1 MGFQESQKKVAEY
14 LDHLLYE
21 RRFSPHTVAAYRRD
35 LDQFLAF
42 CQEQNKTALIEIS
55 ADLVRLFA
63 GKRFRK
69 GLSGRS
75 IRRELSAIRGLYAYL
90 IREKVLSANPALGIN
105 SPKLVNKLPATI
117 DVDQMGKLMEVGGD
131 EPIDLRDRA
140 ILELFYSSGLRLS
153 ELASLNLADID
164 WSDSSVRVMG
174 KGSKVR
180 MLPIGSMAMQALQ
193 DWLSA
198 RQTLVNSAS
207 GEALFVGVRGRR
219 LGVRAIQ
226 LRIDLRSKEQGLD
239 QRVHPH
245 MLRHSF
251 ASHLLESS
259 GDLRA
264 VQELLGHAD
273 ISTTQIYT
281 HLDFQH
287 LASVYERAHPR
298 AQKKIGKS

>member
-1 MGFQESQKKVAEY
+1 
-14 LDHLLYE
+14 
-21 RRFSPHTVAAYRRD
+21 
-35 LDQFLAF
+35 
-42 CQEQNKTALIEIS
+42 
-55 ADLVRLFA
+55 VRAFA
-63 GKRFRK
+63 GKRFRS

-75 IRRELSAIRGLYAYL
+75 VRRELSAVRGLYAYL
-90 IREKVLSANPALGIN
+90 IREKVLFVNPALGVGA
-105 SPKLVNKLPATI
+105 PKSAKRLPSVL
-117 DVDQMGKLMEVGGD
+117 DVDQTGRLMEIEGED
-131 EPIDLRDRA
+131 PLAFRDKA

-153 ELASLNLADID
+153 ELSRLNVVDID
-164 WSDSSVRVMG
+164 WNDRSVAVVG

-180 MLPIGSMAMQALQ
+180 LVPVGRMAMKALN
-193 DWLSA
+193 DWLLA
-198 RQTLVNSAS
+198 RQTLLKSEDEV
-207 GEALFVGVRGRR
+207 ALFVGMSGRR
-219 LGVRAIQ
+219 LGERAIQ

-239 QRVHPH
+239 QHVHPH

-287 LASVYERAHPR
+287 LVSVYERAHPR
-298 AQKKIGKS
+298 SKKQKRQE